1 MNLPTFLFLTLS
13 TVLVLRSGQRI
24 EVDGPIREKEG
35 QFVFRVAGGAL
46 YSIAKTE
53 VDEKATAAAADA
65 TRADLSA
72 FPKKLKVSPEERDR
86 LLQELSKNR
95 NGTPPL
101 PQKLLEAPPPA
112 PTPAEL
118 RTDAREEW
126 RWRQEARAY
135 EESVR
140 RAKEQLQLLLE
151 RARQLEFEISGL
163 LSLGYRP
170 RDFTYQTTELA
181 RTREQIPD
189 AELAVTQAQRVY
201 DQFRDDAR
209 RQGILPGWLR

>member
-1 MNLPTFLFLTLS
+1 M
-13 TVLVLRSGQRI
+13 
-24 EVDGPIREKEG
+24 
-35 QFVFRVAGGAL
+35 
-46 YSIAKTE
+46 
-53 VDEKATAAAADA
+53 
-65 TRADLSA
+65 
-72 FPKKLKVSPEERDR
+72 
-86 LLQELSKNR
+86 
-95 NGTPPL
+95 
-101 PQKLLEAPPPA
+101 
-112 PTPAEL
+112 
-118 RTDAREEW
+118 
-126 RWRQEARAY
+126 
-135 EESVR
+135 R